1 MILIKNAID
10 LQNWIAKQHEKG
22 AKIGFIPTMGA
33 LHNGHISLITN
44 SKSQKLLTVCSIF
57 VNPTQFNDPLDFE
70 KYPQTIESDILALEK
85 AGTDLLFLPTQAQI
99 YPNGTTKQ
107 PIYELGRLESLLE
120 GEHRPGHFQGVC
132 QVVDRL
138 VELVQPDKL
147 FLGQKDF
154 QQCMVIARLL
164 DLKQFKT
171 ELVIC
176 PTLREDSG
184 LAMSSRN
191 MRLSD
196 AGRQKAAL
204 INQVLTNISKQL
216 PYASS
221 IEQVLENGKTS
232 LIQAGFHKIDY
243 LAFVNAHN
251 LKPIRHWDPTVPAVL
266 LIAIYLEGIRLID
279 NLPLV
284 NDNIFLQF
292 S

>member
-10 LQNWIAKQHEKG
+10 LQNWLAKQHEKG

-99 YPNGTTKQ
+99 YPNGTSKQ

-164 DLKQFKT
+164 DLKQLKT

-232 LIQAGFHKIDY
+232 LIEAGFDKIDY
-243 LAFVNAHN
+243 LAFVNAHS
-251 LKPIRHWDPTVPAVL
+251 LEPIRHWDPTVPAVL

>member
-1 MILIKNAID
+1 MILIKNALD
-10 LQNWIAKQHEKG
+10 LQNWLAKQHEKG

-99 YPNGTTKQ
+99 YPNGTSKQ

-164 DLKQFKT
+164 DLKQLKT

-232 LIQAGFHKIDY
+232 LIEAGFDKIDY
-243 LAFVNAHN
+243 LAFVNAHS
-251 LKPIRHWDPTVPAVL
+251 LEPIRHWDPTVPAVL